1 MSVQQLRLECCGG
14 FATKIHAVV
23 YPHGHPV
30 VIELTAVQCADSPH
44 LRCLI
49 ARIETGAVLASKVY
63 DSEST

>member
-30 VIELTAVQCADSPH
+30 VIELTAAQCANCYQSCGYATTTWEP
-44 LRCLI
+44 LELLC
-49 ARIETGAVLASKVY
+49 
-63 DSEST
+63 ST